1 MKKQEAKMGSRVDRD
16 TFLRNLHQSGLLT
29 PELAEALP
37 RLPETD
43 RGRVLARALVHMQLL
58 TKFQAERLLA
68 GVTTGFVLGQY
79 RILELLG
86 VGGMGKV
93 YKAVHQTMN
102 REVAIKILAPHLM
115 KTSKAKDLFQKEVR
129 AAARLIHPNIV
140 TAFDANQIGDR
151 YFLVMEYVDG
161 PNLDQLVRERGALP
175 VGLAC
180 EIIRQTANGL
190 QYAHEMGMVHRDIKP
205 ANLLATLIGKNKDLV
220 IKILDFG
227 LARLHEPGA
236 RSEEGRTRGESA
248 AGRSI
253 MGTPDFLSPEQ
264 GEGGDVDIRSDL
276 YSLGC
281 TFYFLLTG
289 RVPYPGGTS
298 WEKLDRQK
306 NEEPEL
312 VEDGRPEI
320 PAAVASIVRR
330 LMAKYPP
337 HRFQTPAEI
346 AAAVAPFAASESAPW
361 EATGRAPGKP
371 PVTDPALPSTGD
383 LSAERALTGTLPP
396 SVAPTPLS
404 YLGLTPG
411 ELAQLN
417 DRRHRRKTF
426 FWAAGIVAAVGAAVT
441 LLLVLMQ

>member
-1 MKKQEAKMGSRVDRD
+1 MMGSHVDRD

-29 PELAEALP
+29 PELEEALP
-37 RLPETD
+37 RLPETS
-43 RGRVLARALVHMQLL
+43 RGRVVARVLVDMHLL

-68 GVTTGFVLGQY
+68 GVTTGFILGQY
-79 RILELLG
+79 RVLELLG
-86 VGGMGKV
+86 MGGMGKV

-102 REVAIKILAPHLM
+102 REVAIKILAPHLV
-115 KTSKAKDLFQKEVR
+115 KTAKAKDLFQKEVR

-175 VGLAC
+175 VTLAC
-180 EIIRQTANGL
+180 EIVRQTANGL
-190 QYAHEMGMVHRDIKP
+190 QYAHEMSMVHRDIKP
-205 ANLLATLIGKNKDLV
+205 ANLLAALTGKNKDLV

-236 RSEEGRTRGESA
+236 ERAVPA
-248 AGRSI
+248 AGRVI

-264 GEGGDVDIRSDL
+264 GAGEDVDIRSDL

-289 RVPYPGGTS
+289 QVPFPGGTS
-298 WEKLDRQK
+298 QDKLDRHK

-312 VEDGRPEI
+312 VEQGRPEI

-337 HRFQTPAEI
+337 HRFQTPADV
-346 AAAVAPFAASESAPW
+346 AAAIAPFAASQAAPW
-361 EATGRAPGKP
+361 DSATHAASSAAE
-371 PVTDPALPSTGD
+371 PALPSTDD
-383 LSAERALTGTLPP
+383 LNADRSLTGTLPP
-396 SVAPTPLS
+396 SFAPTPLS
-404 YLGLTPG
+404 YLGLTHG
-411 ELAQLN
+411 ELAALN
-417 DRRHRRKTF
+417 DHRRLKKTF
-426 FWAAGIVAAVGAAVT
+426 LWAAGIVA
-441 LLLVLMQ
+441 LLVGTIGLLAFLFQ